1 MNFTI
6 LKKISW
12 MAVLFFSV
20 SIHAQTNCISGCN
33 ENTFVNTSDPNT
45 IEYDNIISVFHSSII
60 KEVDGNFKVWG
71 QGIAPDRTHVYSPTQ
86 LLPSNG
92 YNYDGEALKV
102 AAGSI
107 AAISNGEEFALLTT
121 EGLYFWDPEVIWLI
135 KI

>member
-6 LKKISW
+6 LKKVSW

-71 QGIAPDRTHVYSPTQ
+71 QGIAPDRTHVYSPIQ

-92 YNYDGEALKV
+92 YNYDGDRKSTRLNSSHV
-102 AAGSI
+102 
-107 AAISNGEEFALLTT
+107 AISYAVFCLKKKNTQNT
-121 EGLYFWDPEVIWLI
+121 I
-135 KI
+135 